1 MKKIAISSSIIM
13 LCLSLIQ
20 TALFS
25 HIPFFLI
32 TADLALVY
40 IVFVAIH
47 NGSRSA
53 MLLGFATGLFLDF
66 MSLSPLGLSSFILT
80 FIAFFLG
87 KLYGRYNLNHIL
99 FSFVLTLLATFTKAI
114 LILLLYFLFGSAIK
128 VYSLYESTFWIE
140 LALNLIFA
148 PLLFVILNRFPT
160 FFKSL

>member
-1 MKKIAISSSIIM
+1 MKKIAISSSILM

-80 FIAFFLG
+80 FIAFFFG
-87 KLYGRYNLNHIL
+87 KTLWKIQPKSYFIFVY
-99 FSFVLTLLATFTKAI
+99 FDSFGNF
-114 LILLLYFLFGSAIK
+114 Y
-128 VYSLYESTFWIE
+128 
-140 LALNLIFA
+140 
-148 PLLFVILNRFPT
+148 
-160 FFKSL
+160 